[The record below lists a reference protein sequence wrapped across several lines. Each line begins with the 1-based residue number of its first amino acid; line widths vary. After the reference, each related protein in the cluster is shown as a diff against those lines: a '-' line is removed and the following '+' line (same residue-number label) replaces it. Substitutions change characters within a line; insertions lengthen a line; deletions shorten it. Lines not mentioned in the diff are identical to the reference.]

1 MKLTPPRAS
10 ALVVAVAALATVALI
25 PSARSQVQ
33 TTPIYAAIGVAT
45 TGSSSMV
52 WFHEPATGKVVAC
65 QSTGSAS
72 GGLSGINC
80 VASKLP

>member
-1 MKLTPPRAS
+1 MKLTLPRTS
-10 ALVVAVAALATVALI
+10 AILAAFAAVAAAVLI

-45 TGSSSMV
+45 TGANSMV
-52 WFHEPATGKVVAC
+52 WFHEPATGRVVAC
-65 QSTGSAS
+65 QSAGS
-72 GGLSGINC
+72 GGSLSAINC

>member
-1 MKLTPPRAS
+1 MKLTPSRPA
-10 ALVVAVAALATVALI
+10 ALVAVFAAVAAALLI

-45 TGSSSMV
+45 TGSTSMV
-52 WFHEPATGKVVAC
+52 WFHEPATGRVVAC
-65 QSTGSAS
+65 QSAGSGAS
-72 GGLSGINC
+72 LSAINC